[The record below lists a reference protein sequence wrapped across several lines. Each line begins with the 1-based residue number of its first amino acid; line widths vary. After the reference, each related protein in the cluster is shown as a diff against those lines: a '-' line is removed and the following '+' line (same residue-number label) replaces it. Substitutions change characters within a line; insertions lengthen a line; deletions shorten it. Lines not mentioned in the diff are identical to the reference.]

1 MGRFDILSYQ
11 QIFIAKRSEN
21 MRVITGSAR
30 GRRLLELAGGE
41 TRPTADRVK
50 EGVFNI
56 IQFDIEG
63 RRVLDLFAGTG
74 QLGVE
79 ALSRGAA
86 EAVFV
91 EQRRDAARLVT
102 ENLKLTGLADRA
114 RVVNGDALSYLA
126 GAGERFDI
134 VFIDPPYADRL
145 WESAISAIYRFDILA
160 NHGIIVCESP
170 VDQEMPAVKAP
181 LFLHRTYRYGRIKIT
196 TYHREEGREA

>member
-1 MGRFDILSYQ
+1 
-11 QIFIAKRSEN
+11 

-30 GRRLLELAGGE
+30 GRRLLELTGGE

-50 EGVFNI
+50 EGIFNI

-74 QLGVE
+74 QLGIE

-86 EAVFV
+86 SAVFV
-91 EQRRDAARLVT
+91 EKRRDGARLVT

-114 RVVNGDALSYLA
+114 RVVNAEALTYLK
-126 GAGERFDI
+126 GTGERFDI
-134 VFIDPPYADRL
+134 IFIDPPYADRL

-160 NHGIIVCESP
+160 NHGIIICESP
-170 VDQEMPAVKAP
+170 ADQVMPSMEP
-181 LFLHRTYRYGRIKIT
+181 PYFQHRVYRYGKTRIT
-196 TYHREEGREA
+196 TYHREEDVER